1 MSDPE
6 GQSEPSME
14 EILASIRR
22 IISDEDEE
30 AGAGEADEA
39 VAADESEPIE
49 LTQEV
54 REDGTVV
61 DLSATKAQL
70 EEQSDPQG
78 EPVNQGA
85 ADPGLKVASET
96 MEDDKKTQDD
106 SADKGDDIELV
117 EGESEALEEQ
127 NAPEQSPAVTAG
139 DADQG
144 LLAENVAVA
153 AMTSMTEV
161 VRAAKTTAKP
171 TALGDGRTLEDL
183 AREMI
188 APELKVWL
196 DQNLAPLVERVVREE
211 IKKMV
216 RRVEDR

>member
-22 IISDEDEE
+22 IISDEEEE

-39 VAADESEPIE
+39 VAADEPEPIE

-78 EPVNQGA
+78 EPVNEGA

-106 SADKGDDIELV
+106 SGDKGDDIELV
-117 EGESEALEEQ
+117 EGEGEVLEEQ
-127 NAPEQSPAVTAG
+127 KASEQSPAAG
-139 DADQG
+139 DAGQG
-144 LLAENVAVA
+144 LLAENVAAA

-161 VRAAKTTAKP
+161 VHAAKTTAKP
-171 TALGDGRTLEDL
+171 TVLGDGRTLEDL

>member
-1 MSDPE
+1 LVDGE
-6 GQSEPSME
+6 N
-14 EILASIRR
+14 
-22 IISDEDEE
+22 E
-30 AGAGEADEA
+30 A
-39 VAADESEPIE
+39 P
-49 LTQEV
+49 
-54 REDGTVV
+54 
-61 DLSATKAQL
+61 
-70 EEQSDPQG
+70 EEQ
-78 EPVNQGA
+78 
-85 ADPGLKVASET
+85 
-96 MEDDKKTQDD
+96 KT
-106 SADKGDDIELV
+106 
-117 EGESEALEEQ
+117 
-127 NAPEQSPAVTAG
+127 PEQSPAAAAG
-139 DADQG
+139 DAGQG
-144 LLAENVAVA
+144 LLAENVAAA

>member
-30 AGAGEADEA
+30 AGAGEADEGA
-39 VAADESEPIE
+39 AADESEPIE

-78 EPVNQGA
+78 EPESEGA
-85 ADPGLKVASET
+85 ADPGSKVASET
-96 MEDDKKTQDD
+96 MEDDKK
-106 SADKGDDIELV
+106 
-117 EGESEALEEQ
+117 
-127 NAPEQSPAVTAG
+127 
-139 DADQG
+139 
-144 LLAENVAVA
+144 
-153 AMTSMTEV
+153 
-161 VRAAKTTAKP
+161 
-171 TALGDGRTLEDL
+171 
-183 AREMI
+183 
-188 APELKVWL
+188 
-196 DQNLAPLVERVVREE
+196 
-211 IKKMV
+211 
-216 RRVEDR
+216 RR

>member
-1 MSDPE
+1 
-6 GQSEPSME
+6 
-14 EILASIRR
+14 
-22 IISDEDEE
+22 
-30 AGAGEADEA
+30 
-39 VAADESEPIE
+39 
-49 LTQEV
+49 
-54 REDGTVV
+54 
-61 DLSATKAQL
+61 
-70 EEQSDPQG
+70 
-78 EPVNQGA
+78 VNEGA

-106 SADKGDDIELV
+106 SGDKGDDIELV

-139 DADQG
+139 DAGQG